1 MRRQTWLW
9 FLLPL
14 ALLGFLSLFVVKG
27 GTLSRLARGLPPVEE
42 LTVDRVQLTPGH
54 LVVDLVNG
62 GPEPVTVVQVMVDE
76 AFWTHTMTPDRTV
89 SRLGRA
95 HIDIP
100 YPWVEGEPHHI
111 KLVTSTGVTFDH
123 EILVAAETPRPDGQ
137 YFLVFTLIGLYVGVL
152 PVAIGLLWLPFLKR
166 LARRWIHFALALT
179 AGLLVFLA
187 VEALHEAL
195 EMADRV
201 AGAFQGTGLV
211 AIGVVVSWLV
221 LQAFGG
227 AGSREQGEGPGGP
240 AAGRMRLAFLIALGI
255 GLHNLGEGLA
265 IGAAYAQGAVTLG
278 AFLVVGFMVHNTT
291 EGLGIVAPIARD
303 RPSLKTLVAAG
314 LLAGAP
320 TILGAWLGGL
330 SYSPLLGTLA
340 MAVGA
345 GAILQ
350 VLGVLYRVVSR
361 ETPQVWSPLNALGV
375 AAGLILMYGTGLLVA
390 Q

>member
-1 MRRQTWLW
+1 MNRKTWLW

-14 ALLGFLSLFVVKG
+14 VLLGLLSLVVVKG

-54 LVVDLVNG
+54 MVVDLVNG
-62 GPEPVTVVQVMVDE
+62 GPEPVTVAQVMVDE
-76 AFWTHTMTPDRTV
+76 AFWTHTMTPGRTV

-95 HIDIP
+95 RIEIP
-100 YPWVEGEPHHI
+100 YPWVEGEPHHL
-111 KLVTSTGVTFDH
+111 KLITSTGVTFDH
-123 EILVAAETPRPDGQ
+123 EIPVAAETPKVNAT
-137 YFLVFTLIGLYVGVL
+137 YFLTFTLIGLYVGVL

-166 LARRWIHFALALT
+166 LDRRWIHFALALT
-179 AGLLVFLA
+179 GGLLVFLA

-195 EMADRV
+195 EMAERV

-211 AIGVVVSWLV
+211 AVGTLGAWLV
-221 LQAFGG
+221 LQALGG
-227 AGSREQGEGPGGP
+227 RRTTGEGGDTP
-240 AAGRMRLAFLIALGI
+240 AAARLRLAFLIALGI

-278 AFLVVGFMVHNTT
+278 AVLLVGFMIHNTT
-291 EGLGIVAPIARD
+291 EGLGIVAPIAQD
-303 RPSLKTLVAAG
+303 SPSIKTLALAG
-314 LLAGAP
+314 LLAGGP
-320 TILGAWLGGL
+320 TILGAWLGGV

-340 MAVGA
+340 LSLGA

-361 ETPQVWSPLNALGV
+361 ETNQVWSPLNALGV
-375 AAGLILMYGTGLLVA
+375 AAGLVLMYGTGLLVA